1 MLMVFEPLLFIAAI
15 AILAPF
21 ALWRRARTLSAALLV
36 VVVMGGCLFGSEWIS
51 LPGSAAARHDLSVM
65 TWNVQFGMRT
75 PAEQATQLEGV
86 GADLVGLIEIEPDA
100 SAALAADAVL
110 AARYPYQAL
119 APRPGSWGL
128 AVLSRYPIS
137 NVDSTDDPAC
147 LDLLVDAPAGRIH
160 VILAHPNH
168 VWIDTITPIRLPV
181 GYDQSQRNPE
191 IARVRTRIDA
201 ALAAGDR
208 LLVLGDYNTSPSEAE
223 YAALKRGLRD
233 THVEV
238 GEGPGWTWRPSR
250 FTFLPFG
257 FLRIDLQLTA
267 GAIRPAS
274 TSIDCSLPGDHCRL
288 FGDYQID

>member
-1 MLMVFEPLLFIAAI
+1 MLIVFEPLLFMAAI
-15 AILAPF
+15 AVLAPF
-21 ALWRRARTLSAALLV
+21 ALWRRARTLALALLV
-36 VVVMGGCLFGSEWIS
+36 TAVLGGCLFGSEWIS
-51 LPGSAAARHDLSVM
+51 LPGSAAGRSDLSVM
-65 TWNVQFGMRT
+65 TWNVEYGVRS
-75 PAEQATQLEGV
+75 PADQAAQLESV
-86 GADLVGLIEIEPDA
+86 ESDLVGLMEVEPDA
-100 SAALAADAVL
+100 SAAIAADPVL
-110 AARYPYQAL
+110 ADRYPYQAL
-119 APRPGSWGL
+119 APRPGAWGL
-128 AVLSRYPIS
+128 AILSRYPIS

-147 LDLLVDAPAGRIH
+147 IEFLVDAPAGRIH

-168 VWIDTITPIRLPV
+168 AWIDTITPIRLPV

-201 ALAAGDR
+201 ALTAGDR
-208 LLVLGDYNTSPSEAE
+208 LLVLGDYNTSPSEPE
-223 YAALKRGLRD
+223 YSMLTRGLRD

-250 FTFLPFG
+250 FTLLPFG

-288 FGDYQID
+288 FGDYEID